1 MIGNTCIKPVHEQ
14 YLIDNKIRYEKCIS
28 KSGYTWLKIYP
39 YDEEKHFDF
48 FHSID
53 TYVSM
58 VLED

>member
-1 MIGNTCIKPVHEQ
+1 MIGFTCIKPVHEQ

-28 KSGYTWLKIYP
+28 RSGYTWLKIHP
-39 YDEEKHFDF
+39 RDEDLHFNYF
-48 FHSID
+48 LSID